1 MADSSSS
8 SSAWHQVYVKLRF
21 FSRIR
26 RLLVNKTSTV
36 NNKRCEQSSDQSADG
51 RTTEILIIDQGEKS
65 ESINHGDD
73 DDDDDCGILQK
84 SVKRLHFGNLEEKAA
99 AAKVIKRLAGDDL
112 KQRKLMADL
121 GVIPPL
127 VAMLGSE
134 YTTTHRRLAV
144 QALLE
149 LANGTCTNKALMVEA
164 GILSKL
170 SENIEVEELANH
182 EFAQLVMSLSSLVN
196 TQFPIDSSKI
206 LPLALHMLKL
216 DSSKDTKILC
226 LGTLYNLSTVIDNVG
241 SLATNEVV
249 ETLLKFSSMK
259 EASEKALATLGNLV
273 VTSMGKKALESSPMV
288 PECLIEILTW
298 DDKLKSQ
305 ELSAY
310 VLMILAHQSSLQRTK
325 MAEGGIVP
333 ILLQV
338 ALLGSPLA
346 RKRALKLLQ
355 WFKDERQKKM
365 GPHSGPQSRRLYYS
379 SSTNQ
384 EDVGEGKKLMKKMV
398 QQSLYKNMETIT
410 RRANGDSDSNS
421 NSKLKLLV
429 VSSSSKSLP
438 Y

>member
-1 MADSSSS
+1 MGDSSSS
-8 SSAWHQVYVKLRF
+8 SSTWHQVYLKLRF

-26 RLLVNKTSTV
+26 RLLVNKASA
-36 NNKRCEQSSDQSADG
+36 NKRCAPSSGQSADG
-51 RTTEILIIDQGEKS
+51 PTTEMIVDQEERS
-65 ESINHGDD
+65 ESINHGGDD
-73 DDDDDCGILQK
+73 DDGGGILQR
-84 SVKRLHFGNLEEKAA
+84 SVKGLHFGNLEEKAA
-99 AAKVIKRLAGDDL
+99 AAREIKRLAGDDL
-112 KQRKLMADL
+112 RLRKLMADL

-134 YTTTHRRLAV
+134 YTATHRRLAV
-144 QALLE
+144 QALIE

-164 GILSKL
+164 GILPKL
-170 SENIEVEELANH
+170 SESIRVEELAHH
-182 EFAQLVMSLSSLVN
+182 EFAQLVMLLSSLVN
-196 TQFPIDSSKI
+196 AQFPIDSSKI
-206 LPLALHMLKL
+206 LPLVLYMLES
-216 DSSKDTKILC
+216 DSNNDTKILC

-241 SLATNEVV
+241 PLATNEVV
-249 ETLLKFSSMK
+249 ETLLKLSSMK

-273 VTSMGKKALESSPMV
+273 VTSTGKKALESSSMV
-288 PECLIEILTW
+288 PECLIEILSW

-310 VLMILAHQSSLQRTK
+310 ILMILAHQSSLQRTK
-325 MAEGGIVP
+325 MAAGGIVP

-346 RKRALKLLQ
+346 RKRSLKLLQ
-355 WFKDERQKKM
+355 WFKDERQMKM
-365 GPHSGPQSRRLYYS
+365 GPHSGPQSRRLYIS

-410 RRANGDSDSNS
+410 RRANGDLDSNS
-421 NSKLKLLV
+421 KFKLLV

>member
-121 GVIPPL
+121 GVIPPM

-170 SENIEVEELANH
+170 SENIEVEELANN

-216 DSSKDTKILC
+216 DSIKDTKILC

-273 VTSMGKKALESSPMV
+273 VTSMGKRALESSPMV
-288 PECLIEILTW
+288 PECLMEILTW

>member
-8 SSAWHQVYVKLRF
+8 SSTWHQVYVKLRF

-26 RLLVNKTSTV
+26 RLLANKTSSG
-36 NNKRCEQSSDQSADG
+36 NKRSSDQSPDG
-51 RTTEILIIDQGEKS
+51 RTTEILVGDQGGRT

-73 DDDDDCGILQK
+73 DDDDSGILQK
-84 SVKRLHFGNLEEKAA
+84 SVKKLHFGNLEEKAA
-99 AAKVIKRLAGDDL
+99 AAKEIKRLAGDDL
-112 KQRKLMADL
+112 KRRKLMADL

-127 VAMLGSE
+127 VAMLSSE
-134 YTTTHRRLAV
+134 YSPTHRRLAV

-149 LANGTCTNKALMVEA
+149 LANGTCTNKALMMEA

-170 SENIEVEELANH
+170 SESIGVEELANH

-196 TQFPIDSSKI
+196 AQFPIDSSKI

-241 SLATNEVV
+241 SLATKEVV
-249 ETLLKFSSMK
+249 ETLLKLSSMK

-273 VTSMGKKALESSPMV
+273 VTSMGKRALESSPLV

-298 DDKLKSQ
+298 DDELKSQ

-355 WFKDERQKKM
+355 WFKDERQMKM
-365 GPHSGPQSRRLYYS
+365 GPHSGPQSRRLSYS

-410 RRANGDSDSNS
+410 RRANGDSE
-421 NSKLKLLV
+421 SKSKIKILV

>member
-1 MADSSSS
+1 MADTSSTSSS
-8 SSAWHQVYVKLRF
+8 WYQVYVKLKF
-21 FSRIR
+21 FTKIR
-26 RLLVNKTSTV
+26 RFVH
-36 NNKRCEQSSDQSADG
+36 KRRAGQVSGQSNDVQTIDLAVV
-51 RTTEILIIDQGEKS
+51 DQGETS
-65 ESINHGDD
+65 ESTINHGDD
-73 DDDDDCGILQK
+73 DDDNGIMQK
-84 SVKRLHFGNLEEKAA
+84 SVKRLHFGSKEEKAIA
-99 AAKVIKRLAGDDL
+99 AIEIKRLARDDL
-112 KQRKLMADL
+112 KRRKLMADL
-121 GVIPPL
+121 GVIQPL
-127 VAMLGSE
+127 VAMVGSE
-134 YTTTHRRLAV
+134 HIAPHRRLAI

-170 SENIEVEELANH
+170 SENIGVEELAKD
-182 EFAQLVMSLSSLVN
+182 EFAQLIMSLSSLVN
-196 TQFPIDSSKI
+196 LQFPIDSSKI
-206 LPLALHMLKL
+206 LPLVIHLL
-216 DSSKDTKILC
+216 DSDSSVDTKMSC

-249 ETLLKFSSMK
+249 HTLLKLSSLK
-259 EASEKALATLGNLV
+259 EASEKSLATLGNLV

-310 VLMILAHQSSLQRTK
+310 VLMILAHQSSLQRAK
-325 MAEGGIVP
+325 MADGGIVP
-333 ILLQV
+333 ILLQL

-346 RKRALKLLQ
+346 QKRALKLLQ
-355 WFKDERQKKM
+355 WFKDERQMKM
-365 GPHSGPQSRRLYYS
+365 GPHSGPLSRRLSCS
-379 SSTNQ
+379 SPTNQ
-384 EDVGEGKKLMKKMV
+384 EDAGAGKKLMQKMV

-410 RRANGDSDSNS
+410 RRAKGDSDS

>member
-65 ESINHGDD
+65 ESINHGD

>member
-65 ESINHGDD
+65 ESINHGD

-149 LANGTCTNKALMVEA
+149 LANGTCT
-164 GILSKL
+164 
-170 SENIEVEELANH
+170 
-182 EFAQLVMSLSSLVN
+182 
-196 TQFPIDSSKI
+196 
-206 LPLALHMLKL
+206 
-216 DSSKDTKILC
+216 
-226 LGTLYNLSTVIDNVG
+226 
-241 SLATNEVV
+241 
-249 ETLLKFSSMK
+249 
-259 EASEKALATLGNLV
+259 
-273 VTSMGKKALESSPMV
+273 
-288 PECLIEILTW
+288 
-298 DDKLKSQ
+298 
-305 ELSAY
+305 
-310 VLMILAHQSSLQRTK
+310 
-325 MAEGGIVP
+325 
-333 ILLQV
+333 
-338 ALLGSPLA
+338 
-346 RKRALKLLQ
+346 
-355 WFKDERQKKM
+355 
-365 GPHSGPQSRRLYYS
+365 
-379 SSTNQ
+379 
-384 EDVGEGKKLMKKMV
+384 
-398 QQSLYKNMETIT
+398 
-410 RRANGDSDSNS
+410 
-421 NSKLKLLV
+421 
-429 VSSSSKSLP
+429 
-438 Y
+438 